1 MLKRSPLILL
11 LLLLGLGHPVIAS
24 TDFNPNPARFAA
36 LQERATEL
44 EAAGKHKAAAKT
56 HARSRVFAPD
66 DRARAK
72 ALLSEADG
80 YYAAGVYRRSKDAYL
95 DLLRSYPLY
104 TPQSHVLQ
112 RLREMAELYADGTIG
127 AFKLKDV
134 PMAIEIY
141 ETIVQEAPT
150 AAGTINDH
158 LRLAE
163 LQIASGRHAEGL
175 VTYEELFRRHAGRSE
190 LGDARLAFAQ
200 ALTDRAEIGGDGDG
214 QLARQA
220 RRQLAAFVQEQP
232 NHPRRAEAEAT
243 IASLDEQQATSLYN
257 LAVFYTNPVHRRL
270 PATRRYLHD
279 VVRNYPSTAA
289 ADQARQLLADLFQDD
304 GSGTGLSAAEAE
316 ARADLISSPNLTA
329 KVVEMLNT
337 IPDPPEPAGTPRQ
350 FPPLAGD
357 DDPNKF
363 LLPLGDVNVLE

>member
-11 LLLLGLGHPVIAS
+11 LLLLGLARQAGAADES
-24 TDFNPNPARFAA
+24 NPNPARFAA
-36 LQERATEL
+36 LQTRAGEL
-44 EAAGKHKAAAKT
+44 EAAGNFKAAAKL
-56 HARSRVFAPD
+56 HARSKVYAPD

-80 YYAAGVYRRSKDAYL
+80 YYAAGIYRNSKDAYL
-95 DLLRSYPLY
+95 NLLRSYPLY

-112 RLREMAELYADGTIG
+112 RLREMAELYVDGSIG
-127 AFKLKDV
+127 TFSLKDV

-141 ETIVQEAPT
+141 ETIIQEAPT
-150 AAGTINDH
+150 AKGTINDH

-163 LQIASGRHAEGL
+163 LQTASGRQAEAL

-190 LGDARLAFAQ
+190 LGTARLAFAQ
-200 ALTDRAEIGGDGDG
+200 ALTDRAKTGGDGDG

-232 NHPRRAEAEAT
+232 THPRRAEAEGI
-243 IASLDEQQATSLYN
+243 IAVLDEQQASSLYS

-270 PATRRYLHD
+270 PATRRYLQD
-279 VVRNYPSTAA
+279 ILRNYPNTAA
-289 ADQARQLLADLFQDD
+289 AGQAKQLLADLFQDD

-316 ARADLISSPNLTA
+316 ARADLVSSPMLTA

-337 IPDPPEPAGTPRQ
+337 IPDPPEPAGTPKQ
-350 FPPLAGD
+350 FPPLTEG

>member
-11 LLLLGLGHPVIAS
+11 LLLLGFGHPAATSAES
-24 TDFNPNPARFAA
+24 TPNPARFAS
-36 LQERATEL
+36 LQARAGEY
-44 EAAGKHKAAAKT
+44 EASGDFKAAAKI
-56 HARSRVFAPD
+56 HARSQVFAPD

-72 ALLSEADG
+72 ALLGEADD
-80 YYAAGVYRRSKDAYL
+80 YYSAGIFRNSKDAYL
-95 DLLRSYPLY
+95 NLLRSYPLY

-112 RLREMAELYADGTIG
+112 RLREMAELYVDGTIG
-127 AFKLKDV
+127 TFSLKDV

-141 ETIVQEAPT
+141 ETIIQEAPT
-150 AAGTINDH
+150 ASGTINDH

-163 LQIASGRHAEGL
+163 LQIASGRQAEAL

-190 LGDARLAFAQ
+190 LGTARLAFAE
-200 ALTDRAEIGGDGDG
+200 ALTNRAATGGDGDG

-220 RRQLAAFVQEQP
+220 RRQIAAFLEEQP
-232 NHPRRAEAEAT
+232 NHPRRAEAEQTLAG
-243 IASLDEQQATSLYN
+243 LNEQQATSLYN

-279 VVRNYPSTAA
+279 VIRNYPNTVAA
-289 ADQARQLLADLFQDD
+289 GQAKQLLADLFEDD
-304 GSGTGLSAAEAE
+304 GSGTGLSDAEAE
-316 ARADLISSPNLTA
+316 ARADLVSSPQLTA

-337 IPDPPEPAGTPRQ
+337 IPDPPEPMGTPKQ
-350 FPPLAGD
+350 FAPLTG
-357 DDPNKF
+357 DDPNKY